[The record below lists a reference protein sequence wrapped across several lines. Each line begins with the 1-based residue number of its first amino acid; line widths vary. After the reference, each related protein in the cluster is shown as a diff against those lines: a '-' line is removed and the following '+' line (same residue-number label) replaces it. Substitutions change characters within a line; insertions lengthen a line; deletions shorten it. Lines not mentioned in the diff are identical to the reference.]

1 MHVPK
6 HEAAD
11 DGHQNEESNNDAE
24 VERERVRVQSCK
36 GVPQCVNGV
45 RERIDINQRF
55 HPAGQRSD
63 GEKRAAQERER
74 QGQEDH
80 HHLKTLDALD
90 LGREAHPQLAKT
102 HGDKEHG
109 HHDEGERSGKS
120 QRA

>member
-1 MHVPK
+1 MHRGLHLRESLPLTRECVPTSMHVPK

-45 RERIDINQRF
+45 RERIDINQHF
-55 HPAGQRSD
+55 HPAGQRRD

-74 QGQEDH
+74 
-80 HHLKTLDALD
+80 
-90 LGREAHPQLAKT
+90 R
-102 HGDKEHG
+102 
-109 HHDEGERSGKS
+109 
-120 QRA
+120 